1 MGIVGLVFGIIS
13 IIGFFIGLIPFLGW
27 FNWFN
32 IPLALV
38 GLIIS
43 IIGAATNKDSSAPAV
58 TGIVLCAI
66 AIFIG
71 AFRLMLGGGL
81 L

>member
-13 IIGFFIGLIPFLGW
+13 IVGFFIGLIPFLGW

-32 IPLALV
+32 IPLAFV
-38 GLIIS
+38 GLVIS
-43 IIGAATNKDSSAPAV
+43 IVGAASNDNSKGPAI

-66 AIFIG
+66 AIFVG
-71 AFRLMLGGGL
+71 ALRLMLGGGL